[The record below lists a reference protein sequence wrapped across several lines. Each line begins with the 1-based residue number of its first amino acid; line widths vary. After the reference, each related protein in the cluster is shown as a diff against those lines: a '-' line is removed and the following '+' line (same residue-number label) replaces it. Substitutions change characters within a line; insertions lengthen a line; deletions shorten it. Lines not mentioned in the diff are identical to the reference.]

1 MVPDLAIQTNAY
13 SSTMPTVGTLVKG
26 LHCQNYWGNAPTLI
40 LFLGTGLLIQKHS
53 GEPRAA
59 GVFQTPAAPRIADLG
74 SFVHWS
80 LSSKFGK
87 FGVSNFGVYGVYRP
101 MNIQIHDFMTHET
114 YQYPSKLPQ
123 AAQACTSS
131 STRAC
136 AIAGCPSDDMGC
148 HDFSSYPKSMV
159 NIAKRTQTRWCSP
172 II

>member
-1 MVPDLAIQTNAY
+1 MLIHLPCQQLEPWKKAY
-13 SSTMPTVGTLVKG
+13 MPELLRQCTHFNLVSWFYRIDPKTLRGNQELQEYFRPLQPRG
-26 LHCQNYWGNAPTLI
+26 LQP
-40 LFLGTGLLIQKHS
+40 LG
-53 GEPRAA
+53 R
-59 GVFQTPAAPRIADLG
+59 
-74 SFVHWS
+74 FVHWS

-148 HDFSSYPKSMV
+148 HDFSSYPKSMA
-159 NIAKRTQTRWCSP
+159 NIPKRTQTRWCSP